1 MTYGGEP
8 SFSWQLSLNIGPG
21 KILVH
26 RVPRLER
33 TRFLMSELKEM
44 PLVQLSAKDV
54 PAFCP
59 NPNMPRWSTH
69 PRVFLDI
76 SHGEARCPY
85 CGTRYKLK
93 DGEHIKGH

>member
-1 MTYGGEP
+1 
-8 SFSWQLSLNIGPG
+8 
-21 KILVH
+21 
-26 RVPRLER
+26 
-33 TRFLMSELKEM
+33 
-44 PLVQLSAKDV
+44 LSAKDV

-93 DGEHIKGH
+93 DGETIKGH